1 MNVKYQKEGI
11 MKKIVLSL
19 LCLLPLSAFS
29 QVYNTNVEFGGIKQQ
44 RTVQNEQPLGFTSSY
59 PVSISCSNGKEP
71 LFSNEQKKPSLFT
84 EQKVVQQNGYI
95 DYHVKG
101 KLTHFDCDNG
111 FSVKNFDKSFKIY
124 DNESFTYIDPE
135 NKLSISLKK

>member
-1 MNVKYQKEGI
+1 M
-11 MKKIVLSL
+11 
-19 LCLLPLSAFS
+19 
-29 QVYNTNVEFGGIKQQ
+29 
-44 RTVQNEQPLGFTSSY
+44 
-59 PVSISCSNGKEP
+59 
-71 LFSNEQKKPSLFT
+71 PSLFT

-111 FSVKNFDKSFKIY
+111 ISVKNFDKSFKIY

-135 NKLSISLKK
+135 NKLSISLNK